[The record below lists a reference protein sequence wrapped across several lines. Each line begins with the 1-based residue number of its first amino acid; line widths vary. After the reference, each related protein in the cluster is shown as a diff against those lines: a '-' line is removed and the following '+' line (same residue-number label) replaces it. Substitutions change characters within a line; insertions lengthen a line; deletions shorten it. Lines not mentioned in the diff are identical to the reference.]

1 MSNLYIGLVHYPV
14 LNRMGEIVAA
24 ALTGLDTSDI
34 ARSARTYEVRKY
46 YLITPLQSQREI
58 ASRIKSYWTNANTDA
73 DRGNTFRGEAL
84 KLMEIVATLEES
96 LQDIVEY
103 EGREPLIVGTS
114 ARPREKEQISYQQ
127 LRARIEQ
134 GEDPVYIL
142 FGTGWGLA
150 DPLIERLD
158 YMLPPLFGPGDY
170 NHLSV
175 RAAVAII
182 LDRLR
187 GRQ

>member
-1 MSNLYIGLVHYPV
+1 MGNLYIGLVHYPV

-46 YLITPLQSQREI
+46 YLIIPLESQREI
-58 ASRIKSYWTNANTDA
+58 ATRIKRYWTNTDV

-96 LQDIVEY
+96 MQDIVEY
-103 EGREPLIVGTS
+103 EGREPLMVGTS
-114 ARPREKEQISYQQ
+114 ARQREKEQISYQE

-134 GEDPVYIL
+134 SKDPVYIL

-150 DPLIERLD
+150 EPLIERLD